1 MNPYGIQEVMTM
13 SVNVKNV
20 LLTGEPA
27 IGKTTIIL
35 EVLKELNINAGGFFT
50 HEIRSGKTRKGFQ
63 LITLDG
69 DQAVL
74 AHSSK
79 KSSYK
84 VGKYG
89 VDLKVMCDL
98 AVPAMKK
105 ALDQSDL
112 IIIDEIGKMECFS
125 IEFRDMA
132 QRCLD
137 SNKPVLGSMQN
148 FANPFINHLNNRDD
162 IVRISVTE
170 ANRDSLPSN
179 LVELVKRLLPPK
191 RARKKK
197 YRNR

>member
-1 MNPYGIQEVMTM
+1 MTM
-13 SVNVKNV
+13 NKIVKNV

-27 IGKTTIIL
+27 VGKTTIIL
-35 EVLKELNINAGGFFT
+35 EALKALNINAGGFFT

-69 DQAVL
+69 EQAVL

-105 ALDQSDL
+105 ALEENDL
-112 IIIDEIGKMECFS
+112 IVIDEIGKMECFS
-125 IEFRDMA
+125 IEFRDMVT
-132 QRCLD
+132 RCLD
-137 SNKPVLGSMQN
+137 SKKPVLGSMQN
-148 FANPFINHLNNRDD
+148 FANPFINQLNNRDD
-162 IVRISVTE
+162 IVRIQVTE
-170 ANRDSLPSN
+170 TNRDMLPGN
-179 LVELVKRLLPPK
+179 LAELIKRLLPHK
-191 RARKKK
+191 DSSRKKR
-197 YRNR
+197 RNR

>member
-1 MNPYGIQEVMTM
+1 MNKI
-13 SVNVKNV
+13 VKNV

-27 IGKTTIIL
+27 VGKTTIIL
-35 EVLKELNINAGGFFT
+35 EALKALNINAGGFFT

-69 DQAVL
+69 EQAVL

-105 ALDQSDL
+105 ALEENDL
-112 IIIDEIGKMECFS
+112 IVIDEIGKMECFS
-125 IEFRDMA
+125 IEFRDMVT
-132 QRCLD
+132 RCLD
-137 SNKPVLGSMQN
+137 SKKPVLGSMQN
-148 FANPFINHLNNRDD
+148 FANPFINQLNNRDD
-162 IVRISVTE
+162 IVRIQVTE
-170 ANRDSLPSN
+170 TNRDMLPGN
-179 LVELVKRLLPPK
+179 LAELIKRLLPHK
-191 RARKKK
+191 DSSRKKR
-197 YRNR
+197 RNR